1 MKAQTSKNRD
11 IYIYFSL
18 GKYSLLPRIN
28 QDYYY
33 SFHWI
38 NRLYKQIYN
47 RLNSVRARIHTHTY
61 TRIPSITNSWTR
73 NNFIYVVFPQQPRA
87 IVAPAA
93 RGKEFSLSDYD
104 RIVRRGGP
112 AFQPRCQVP
121 RPNGGKGEGRRRE
134 DPRCGDTAKN
144 GWKNPPPI
152 RSNDTAERHRLNIEA
167 GGSPARFAT
176 VVLTQFFHAVSSGR
190 C

>member
-11 IYIYFSL
+11 IYIYIFSH

-33 SFHWI
+33 SFRWI

-47 RLNSVRARIHTHTY
+47 RLNSARARVYTHVHTHTWIRAPRRSKHY
-61 TRIPSITNSWTR
+61 HSWTR

-121 RPNGGKGEGRRRE
+121 RPNGGGEEGGERTHDAVTRRKTDGRIPRRY
-134 DPRCGDTAKN
+134 D
-144 GWKNPPPI
+144 
-152 RSNDTAERHRLNIEA
+152 
-167 GGSPARFAT
+167 
-176 VVLTQFFHAVSSGR
+176 LTI
-190 C
+190 